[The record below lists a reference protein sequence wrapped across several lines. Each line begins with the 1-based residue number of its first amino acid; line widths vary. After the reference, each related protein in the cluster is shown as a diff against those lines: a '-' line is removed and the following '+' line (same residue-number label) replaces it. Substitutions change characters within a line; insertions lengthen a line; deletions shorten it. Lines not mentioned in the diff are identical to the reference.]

1 MTNLMLRFMRS
12 VRNAKR
18 HPLKSKYPHIVK
30 RALEGLDPN
39 PEKLHCNEA
48 SILKLCYKKALRN
61 ANWLPPMKTLAA
73 DAQNVWKI
81 LKTLNSASPQLLF
94 LLGNDFCV
102 SLWKKPERP

>member
-1 MTNLMLRFMRS
+1 MLRFMRA

-30 RALEGLDPN
+30 RALKGLDPN

-48 SILKLCYKKALRN
+48 NILNLCYKKAQ
-61 ANWLPPMKTLAA
+61 PPMKTLAA

-81 LKTLNSASPQLLF
+81 LKTLNSASPELCF
-94 LLGNDFCV
+94 FFA
-102 SLWKKPERP
+102 